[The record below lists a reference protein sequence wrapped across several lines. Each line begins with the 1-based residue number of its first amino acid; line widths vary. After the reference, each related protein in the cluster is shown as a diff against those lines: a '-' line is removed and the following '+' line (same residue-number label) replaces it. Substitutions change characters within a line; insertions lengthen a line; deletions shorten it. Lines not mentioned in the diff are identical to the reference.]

1 MPNFEASA
9 RFGLST
15 VELHS
20 CDLLSSQC
28 FERCDL
34 TTPASATDWAGGS
47 INCKMPDA
55 VLLGAGRQPCH
66 RLKELLHVG
75 DERMVSPVS
84 LIDICCVLFD
94 FPGYGLK

>member
-1 MPNFEASA
+1 
-9 RFGLST
+9 
-15 VELHS
+15 
-20 CDLLSSQC
+20 
-28 FERCDL
+28 
-34 TTPASATDWAGGS
+34 
-47 INCKMPDA
+47 MPDA
-55 VLLGAGRQPCH
+55 VLLGAWRQPCH